1 MRQIELLRLKT
12 NKEIKKTNTLN
23 YLVMYAQI
31 KNYKV
36 DLLALIAYAIFVLM
50 CLAAGLGE
58 DIFTLFK

>member
-1 MRQIELLRLKT
+1 MKT
-12 NKEIKKTNTLN
+12 QT
-23 YLVMYAQI
+23 

-36 DLLALIAYAIFVLM
+36 DLLAIIAYATFILM